1 MTYTNIYCTCYLNIT
16 KNFYL
21 KKISDG
27 SILALAT
34 GTCLKNGNI
43 FYGWQFTF
51 MFCFHSSGRNQ
62 LDVIHTPPS
71 PNYLEASCNPLNPT
85 PP

>member
-43 FYGWQFTF
+43 FY
-51 MFCFHSSGRNQ
+51 S
-62 LDVIHTPPS
+62 
-71 PNYLEASCNPLNPT
+71 
-85 PP
+85 